1 MRFAKRLERLYWLSV
16 VSLTIM
22 SATVLVMPFANS
34 ASIENNFFTAVV
46 GLLFWLS
53 GIAGYTSIIMA
64 NKERK
69 WFITNQLGGD
79 ISMGC
84 RSGITTFFA
93 NIPAMIADVAM
104 MTSFLLFVVI
114 NFTEYKDLYLSY
126 VLLFLFLLS
135 LNMHCL
141 FNGRIYKSIQIRNKR
156 RVNSH
161 E

>member
-53 GIAGYTSIIMA
+53 GIAGYASIIMA

-69 WFITNQLGGD
+69 WFIANQLGGD

-93 NIPAMIADVAM
+93 NIPATISDVAM

-114 NFTEYKDLYLSY
+114 NFTEYKDSYLSY
-126 VLLFLFLLS
+126 ILLFLFLL
-135 LNMHCL
+135 
-141 FNGRIYKSIQIRNKR
+141 
-156 RVNSH
+156 
-161 E
+161 

>member
-1 MRFAKRLERLYWLSV
+1 MRFAKRLEKLYWLSV
-16 VSLTIM
+16 VFLTIM
-22 SATVLVMPFANS
+22 SATVLIMPVVNS
-34 ASIENNFFTAVV
+34 ASYENRFSVVVV

-53 GIAGYTSIIMA
+53 GIAGYASIIMA

-69 WFITNQLGGD
+69 WYVTNQLGEE

-84 RSGITTFFA
+84 RSGVITFFA
-93 NIPAMIADVAM
+93 NIPATVADVAM

-114 NFTEYKDLYLSY
+114 NFTEYKDSYLSY

-135 LNMHCL
+135 INMHCL